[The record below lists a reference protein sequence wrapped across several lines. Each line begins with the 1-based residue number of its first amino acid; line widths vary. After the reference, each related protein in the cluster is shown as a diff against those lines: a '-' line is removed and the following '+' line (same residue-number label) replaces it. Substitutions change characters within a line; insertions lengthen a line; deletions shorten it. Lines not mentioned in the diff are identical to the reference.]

1 MEEKFQF
8 EEENIYKHK
17 GLKGEFLFRNGR
29 MIKITNHA
37 HEFLEFIPLTNFNW
51 LKYSINSEN
60 SNISFIGIPFKK
72 LNNE

>member
-1 MEEKFQF
+1 
-8 EEENIYKHK
+8 
-17 GLKGEFLFRNGR
+17 

-72 LNNE
+72 LINE